1 MKSPAHD
8 TALFLAALPTFAFG
22 QFGSPTEWGTYVGRE
37 PLTPDDVVTVYDTGG
52 LPDVLIDDVQ
62 EPTIQVRVRSADY
75 ERGYAKAQEARRA
88 LQAATGV
95 TIEGGQVVQWIG
107 QGGILYIG
115 RDDQDRC
122 LFADNYRMMREYA

>member
-8 TALFLAALPTFAFG
+8 TALFLAALADFGTFGGASG
-22 QFGSPTEWGTYVGRE
+22 WPVYVGRE
-37 PLTPDDVVTVYDTGG
+37 PLSPVDVVTVYDTGG
-52 LPDVLIDDVQ
+52 LPDVLVDDVS
-62 EPTIQVRVRSADY
+62 EPSIQVRVRAADY
-75 ERGYAKAQEARRA
+75 VQGYAKAQAARRA

-107 QGGILYIG
+107 QGNILYIG

-122 LFADNYRMMREYA
+122 LFTDNYRMMREYQ

>member
-8 TALFLAALPTFAFG
+8 TALFLADLGDFGAFG
-22 QFGSPTEWGTYVGRE
+22 GLASWSVYVGRE
-37 PLTPDDVVTVYDTGG
+37 PLTPVDVVTVYDTGG
-52 LPDVLIDDVQ
+52 LPDALVDNLQ
-62 EPTIQVRVRSADY
+62 EPTIQVRVRAADY
-75 ERGYAKAQEARRA
+75 VQGYAKAQAARRA

-107 QGGILYIG
+107 QGNILYIG

-122 LFADNYRMMREYA
+122 LFTDNYRVMREYL

>member
-8 TALFLAALPTFAFG
+8 TALFLADLGDFG
-22 QFGSPTEWGTYVGRE
+22 PFGGGVAWSVYVGRE
-37 PLTPDDVVTVYDTGG
+37 PLTPVDVVTVYDTGG
-52 LPDVLIDDVQ
+52 LPDTLVDDVQ
-62 EPTIQVRVRSADY
+62 EPTIQVRVRAADY
-75 ERGYAKAQEARRA
+75 VQGYAKAQAARRA

-107 QGGILYIG
+107 QGNINYIG

-122 LFADNYRMMREYA
+122 LFTDNYRVMREYL

>member
-8 TALFLAALPTFAFG
+8 TALFLAALADFGAFG
-22 QFGSPTEWGTYVGRE
+22 GASGWPVYVGRE
-37 PLTPDDVVTVYDTGG
+37 PLSPVDVVTVYDTGG
-52 LPDVLIDDVQ
+52 LPDVLVDDVS
-62 EPTIQVRVRSADY
+62 EPSIQVRVRSEDY
-75 ERGYAKAQEARRA
+75 VQGYAKAQAARQA

-107 QGGILYIG
+107 QGNILYIG

-122 LFADNYRMMREYA
+122 LFTDNYRMMREYL